1 LKILNKKTTWISK
14 TLNYEFHDS
23 LLLDRALTHRS
34 SSSINNERLEY
45 LGDAVLGF
53 VIADILFS
61 ERNSANEGELS
72 RLRSALVNKNTLALI
87 AKRIHIEDYL
97 NLGAGEKKSG
107 GFRRASILADT
118 LEAIF
123 GAIYLDGGFDSIKTV
138 IKNVFS
144 EIILDLPDVNELK
157 DPKTCLQ
164 EFLLK
169 KNNEL
174 PVYKTRK
181 IEGKEHKRIFHVVC
195 NIETLNMFAEGS
207 GSSRRDAEQ
216 EAAAEILLK
225 IGEH

>member
-1 LKILNKKTTWISK
+1 MNKKTTWISK
-14 TLNYEFHDS
+14 ALNYEFHDS

-87 AKRIHIEDYL
+87 AKKIHIEDYL
-97 NLGAGEKKSG
+97 NLGSGEKKSG
-107 GFRRASILADT
+107 GIRRASILADT

-157 DPKTCLQ
+157 DPKTRLQ
-164 EFLLK
+164 EFLLG

-174 PVYKTRK
+174 PVYETRK

-225 IGEH
+225 IGEQ

>member
-1 LKILNKKTTWISK
+1 MKILNKKTTWISK

-144 EIILDLPDVNELK
+144 EIILDLPDVNKLK
-157 DPKTCLQ
+157 DPKTRLQ

>member
-1 LKILNKKTTWISK
+1 MNKKTTWISK
-14 TLNYEFHDS
+14 ALNYEFHDS

-61 ERNSANEGELS
+61 EKNSTNEGELS

-87 AKRIHIEDYL
+87 AKKIHIEDYL
-97 NLGAGEKKSG
+97 NLGPGEKKSG

-157 DPKTCLQ
+157 DPKTRLQ
-164 EFLLK
+164 EFLLG

-174 PVYKTRK
+174 PVYETRK

-225 IGEH
+225 IGEQ

>member
-1 LKILNKKTTWISK
+1 MKILNKKTTWISK

-157 DPKTCLQ
+157 DPKTRLQ

>member
-1 LKILNKKTTWISK
+1 MNKKTTWISK
-14 TLNYEFHDS
+14 ALNYEFHDS

-157 DPKTCLQ
+157 DPKTRLQ

-225 IGEH
+225 IGEQ

>member
-157 DPKTCLQ
+157 DPKTRLQ

>member
-1 LKILNKKTTWISK
+1 MKILNKKTTWISK

-45 LGDAVLGF
+45 LGDAILGF

-157 DPKTCLQ
+157 DPKTRLQ

-181 IEGKEHKRIFHVVC
+181 IEGKDHKRIFHVVC

>member
-1 LKILNKKTTWISK
+1 MKILNKKTTWISK

-157 DPKTCLQ
+157 DPKTRLQ

-225 IGEH
+225 IGEQ

>member
-1 LKILNKKTTWISK
+1 MNKKITWISK

-23 LLLDRALTHRS
+23 LLLDLALTHRS

-87 AKRIHIEDYL
+87 AKKIHIKDYL

-157 DPKTCLQ
+157 DPKTRLQ
-164 EFLLK
+164 EFLLG

-181 IEGKEHKRIFHVVC
+181 IEGKEHQRIFHVVC
-195 NIETLNMFAEGS
+195 NIQTLNMFAKGS

-225 IGEH
+225 IREQ

>member
-1 LKILNKKTTWISK
+1 MKILNKKTTWISK
-14 TLNYEFHDS
+14 TLNYEIHDS

-157 DPKTCLQ
+157 DPKTRLQ
-164 EFLLK
+164 EFLLG

>member
-1 LKILNKKTTWISK
+1 MNKKTTWISK
-14 TLNYEFHDS
+14 ALNYEFHDS

-157 DPKTCLQ
+157 DPKTRLQ

>member
-1 LKILNKKTTWISK
+1 MNKKTTWISK

-157 DPKTCLQ
+157 DPKTRLQ

-195 NIETLNMFAEGS
+195 TIETLNMFAEGS

>member
-1 LKILNKKTTWISK
+1 MNKKTTWISK
-14 TLNYEFHDS
+14 ELNYEFHDS

-157 DPKTCLQ
+157 DPKTRLQ

>member
-1 LKILNKKTTWISK
+1 LNKKTTWISK

-157 DPKTCLQ
+157 DPKTRLQ

>member
-1 LKILNKKTTWISK
+1 MNKKTTWISK
-14 TLNYEFHDS
+14 ALNYEFNDS

-72 RLRSALVNKNTLALI
+72 RLRSALVNKNILALI
-87 AKRIHIEDYL
+87 AKKIHIEDHL

-144 EIILDLPDVNELK
+144 EIILDLPDANELK
-157 DPKTCLQ
+157 DPKTRLQ
-164 EFLLK
+164 EFLLG

-174 PVYKTRK
+174 PVYKTKK
-181 IEGKEHKRIFHVVC
+181 IEGKEHKKIFHVVC

-225 IGEH
+225 IREQ